1 VRRERLEGKARARP
15 LVKSTRGKGV
25 GIGFCGSADSK
36 GLKDFVLE
44 LHILKD
50 LWEEVS
56 PQRYRVPRDFA
67 DKLRLPAA
75 LSRGRNPDDRPDR
88 CIGVDDRAKS

>member
-1 VRRERLEGKARARP
+1 MDLQILKD
-15 LVKSTRGKGV
+15 
-25 GIGFCGSADSK
+25 F
-36 GLKDFVLE
+36 KDFVLE
-44 LHILKD
+44 LHILKELEARFANLRILKD